1 MGDRKKS
8 PSSPSPLLPGTLRFK
23 ALWFQLREL
32 GRSVLGRRVSRRRA
46 HLPPDAVAQAAPLR
60 DGSGGEHRPLRPLR
74 GHPHRSGTGTPAAPL
89 HAGPSSAS
97 RGWGE
102 GTSAGGRAGRL
113 LPAPGINR
121 GGGIGS
127 GACSAPRPRL
137 GSQPPAARRHRGD
150 SSTSATGQLRRLRR
164 GLRGRQ
170 HLAGGPG
177 SPEGR
182 GQAAVVMPPAD
193 PQAQDL
199 ALLHPRGRARPQS

>member
-137 GSQPPAARRHRGD
+137 GSQPPAAAVGTAAPAPLD
-150 SSTSATGQLRRLRR
+150 SSGGSAAAPGGGSTARGGRGVRR
-164 GLRGRQ
+164 G
-170 HLAGGPG
+170 
-177 SPEGR
+177 EGR
-182 GQAAVVMPPAD
+182 
-193 PQAQDL
+193 
-199 ALLHPRGRARPQS
+199 LLS